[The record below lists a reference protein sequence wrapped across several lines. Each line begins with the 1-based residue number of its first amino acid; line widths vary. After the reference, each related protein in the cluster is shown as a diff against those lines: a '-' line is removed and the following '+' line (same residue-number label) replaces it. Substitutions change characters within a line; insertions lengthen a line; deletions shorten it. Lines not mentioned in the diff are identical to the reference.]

1 MTFQAKVIY
10 DFEAVGD
17 GELTVRAGDIVTIT
31 NNNVGQGWLYGVGV
45 DGREGIVPEG
55 YLEKIRDATFAP
67 PSQQMSKN
75 DLWDDDWDSDDEYKQ
90 DEASNTPS
98 LVRKFKQ
105 DSESSNGSRPTSD
118 DTGHQGKGESF
129 LIHSENQTN
138 TVIISWA

>member
-10 DFEAVGD
+10 DFEAVGE
-17 GELTVRAGDIVTIT
+17 GELTVRAGDIVTI
-31 NNNVGQGWLYGVGV
+31 NNTTVGQGWLYGVGV

-55 YLEKIRDATFAP
+55 YLERIQDAMFAP
-67 PSQQMSKN
+67 PSEQMSKN
-75 DLWDDDWDSDDEYKQ
+75 DSWDDDWESDDEYKQ

-118 DTGHQGKGESF
+118 DAGYQGKVEKVLSS
-129 LIHSENQTN
+129 IWK
-138 TVIISWA
+138 I